1 MFIGRV
7 WAHLV
12 YSPLEWKS
20 REKYSLLVT
29 GKVYGEA
36 LKLLSPNHKSDSRE
50 GKKDDEQHLIA
61 QNSVTVSL
69 DSHQASR
76 GRRKNPP
83 AGLRIY

>member
-1 MFIGRV
+1 MLIGRM

-50 GKKDDEQHLIA
+50 GKKDDEQPLIA

-76 GRRKNPP
+76 GRRRKPTCWP
-83 AGLRIY
+83 

>member
-69 DSHQASR
+69 TVTKPA
-76 GRRKNPP
+76 GEEGKNPP

>member
-1 MFIGRV
+1 MFTGRV

-36 LKLLSPNHKSDSRE
+36 LKSLSPNHKSDSRE
-50 GKKDDEQHLIA
+50 GKKDDEHLIA

-76 GRRKNPP
+76 GRRKKPTCW
-83 AGLRIY
+83 L